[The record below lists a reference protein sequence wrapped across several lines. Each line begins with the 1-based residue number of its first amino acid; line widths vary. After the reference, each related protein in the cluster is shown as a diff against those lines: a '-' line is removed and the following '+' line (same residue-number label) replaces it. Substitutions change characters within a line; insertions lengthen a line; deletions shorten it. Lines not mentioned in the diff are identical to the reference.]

1 MSATSIGIPSTAI
14 DAACRTWG
22 FFQVVNHGIDAG
34 LIDAFE
40 AQMVHFFKL
49 PADVKRAV
57 KRTATNSRGFADDE
71 LTKQL
76 RDLKELYDVGH
87 CPRRDLA
94 ADAPENVVMDGYNQW
109 PDAAAAPDDE
119 GDLPLHALCRN
130 ARVPAG
136 AAHRLAVVTTAIG

>member
-1 MSATSIGIPSTAI
+1 MRRLALVATCAAAFQLGPARRRARSVLRAAPPSAAETPPVIDIGALVSADGADAAAAAAAVDAI

-40 AQMVHFFKL
+40 AEMVHFFKL

-76 RDLKELYDVGH
+76 RDLKELYD
-87 CPRRDLA
+87 CLLYTSPSPRDR
-94 ADAPENVVMDGYNQW
+94 G
-109 PDAAAAPDDE
+109 
-119 GDLPLHALCRN
+119 
-130 ARVPAG
+130 
-136 AAHRLAVVTTAIG
+136 